1 MTESF
6 QSWAAVKVV
15 GLVASIV
22 AGLAIGAVL
31 AAVDDVES
39 RYEQR
44 GAIVADQPAGNPLQA
59 LVRAGD
65 AEIVTAVPAQ
75 AQVGDRVDVWF
86 SIEDQRLVRAADAGE
101 APYVSTGEAML
112 IGAAY
117 AGLGSLLF
125 AAFDLVRWASA
136 DRRRPAYRY

>member
-1 MTESF
+1 MESF
-6 QSWAAVKVV
+6 TSWAAVKVV

-22 AGLAIGAVL
+22 AGVAIGAVL

-65 AEIVTAVPAQ
+65 AEIVTA
-75 AQVGDRVDVWF
+75 GDVM
-86 SIEDQRLVRAADAGE
+86 SIVKLRLAALPGDPPLPVYE
-101 APYVSTGEAML
+101 PWLTVT
-112 IGAAY
+112 
-117 AGLGSLLF
+117 F
-125 AAFDLVRWASA
+125 AALVPCCVKVAL
-136 DRRRPAYRY
+136 